1 MQPCDFLEFHGP
13 ALETNEARHNIILA
27 ILARAVSDPDPNVRL
42 WTLGTP
48 GQCAVQTPGRPIV
61 LGDLDQAQVIL
72 LAETTVDLDYPGVV
86 GPDLTAKHF
95 ADRASTLGIDF
106 LAPIPQR
113 VHALSG
119 APRYPGAPGQA
130 RAVDAEDAA
139 LFADWMI
146 AFTREAVPHDRL
158 PEGERL
164 AHAAR
169 EGQHLLWVVD
179 GEPVSV
185 AGIVRR
191 TRHTAAI
198 AAVYTP
204 PHLRRRGYA
213 GSVTAAVA
221 ELAFA
226 QGKRTACLYTDLRN
240 PFSNRCYAKIG
251 FEPVCDSLHYPRA
264 ETTRLSAQ

>member
-1 MQPCDFLEFHGP
+1 MQPRDFVEFHGA
-13 ALETNEARHNIILA
+13 ALETNEARHNVILA
-27 ILARAVSDPDPNVRL
+27 ILARAAGDPSVNVRL
-42 WTLGTP
+42 WTLGAP

-61 LGDLDQAQVIL
+61 LGDLDQAQSRL
-72 LAETTVDLDYPGVV
+72 LAETTADLDYHGVV
-86 GPDLTAKHF
+86 GPDLTAKYF
-95 ADRASTLGIDF
+95 AERASTLGIDF
-106 LAPIPQR
+106 VKPIPQR
-113 VHALSG
+113 VHVLSG
-119 APRYPGAPGQA
+119 PPRYPGAAGSA
-130 RAVDAEDAA
+130 RAVGAGDAA
-139 LFADWMI
+139 LFADWMT

-164 AHAAR
+164 AHAVR
-169 EGQHLLWVVD
+169 EGQHLFWVVD
-179 GEPVSV
+179 GEPVSM

>member
-1 MQPCDFLEFHGP
+1 MQPRDFVGFHVA
-13 ALETNEARHNIILA
+13 ALETNEARHNVILA
-27 ILARAVSDPDPNVRL
+27 ILARAGGDPSVNVRL
-42 WTLGTP
+42 WTLGAP

-61 LGDLDQAQVIL
+61 LGDLDQAQSRL
-72 LAETTVDLDYPGVV
+72 LAETTAELDYPGVV
-86 GPDLTAKHF
+86 GPDLTAKYF
-95 ADRASTLGIDF
+95 AERASTLGIDF
-106 LAPIPQR
+106 VKPIPQR
-113 VHALSG
+113 VHVLSG
-119 APRYPGAPGQA
+119 PPRYPGAAGSA
-130 RAVDAEDAA
+130 RAVGAGDAA

-164 AHAAR
+164 AHAVR
-169 EGQHLLWVVD
+169 EGQHLFWVVD
-179 GEPVSV
+179 GEPVSM

>member
-1 MQPCDFLEFHGP
+1 MQPRDFVGFHVA
-13 ALETNEARHNIILA
+13 ALETNEARHNVILA
-27 ILARAVSDPDPNVRL
+27 ILARAGGDPSVNVRL
-42 WTLGTP
+42 WTLGAP

-61 LGDLDQAQVIL
+61 LGDLDQAQSRL
-72 LAETTVDLDYPGVV
+72 LAETTAELDYPGVV
-86 GPDLTAKHF
+86 GPDLTAKYF
-95 ADRASTLGIDF
+95 AERASTLGID
-106 LAPIPQR
+106 LLKPIPQR
-113 VHALSG
+113 
-119 APRYPGAPGQA
+119 YPGAAGSA
-130 RAVDAEDAA
+130 RAVGAGDAA

-164 AHAAR
+164 AHAVR
-169 EGQHLLWVVD
+169 EGQHLFWVVD
-179 GEPVSV
+179 GEPVSM